1 MTELSSRT
9 SCAWHSH
16 GDMFETERAIRAG
29 RTVMNEVRAA
39 ERVAAAL
46 DTRIPN
52 VDRLVR

>member
-1 MTELSSRT
+1 
-9 SCAWHSH
+9 
-16 GDMFETERAIRAG
+16 MFETERAIRAG